1 MVAGRALHIVRRRAD
16 GLAMSVIDA
25 QSGARPVEVVLV
37 QDGVFT
43 DIPASP
49 AVCVNGEDVVARGI
63 DTPHRR
69 VSYDEL
75 AKMVCEAAC
84 VTVW

>member
-1 MVAGRALHIVRRRAD
+1 
-16 GLAMSVIDA
+16 MSVIAA

-37 QDGVFT
+37 QDGVFA
-43 DIPASP
+43 DIPA
-49 AVCVNGEDVVARGI
+49 ALTVCVNDDDVAARGI

-69 VSYDEL
+69 VSYDEI
-75 AKMVCEAAC
+75 AKMVCDAAC